1 MENTSSAAGAREPV
15 TKQQSTVLMGP
26 LKPYRPQSAWKSTSV
41 GFIPNPTTPR
51 AEFMNSL
58 LPEFYKSKFNHCK
71 NAKQFVKEFH
81 GTGRELYHSKQQ
93 IDEID
98 KQINSMMNKQNPAAA
113 GVVLDKDYT
122 LVPSDSIRINNN
134 IQRAKQISS
143 NLSSTDSKRKT
154 LDSKLFSSTGK
165 LKSGEEATHKFFEK
179 QLGEVVLLHRKVTEI
194 NNQLTGLQEKFTRLF
209 KVTYSKSQSR
219 KRKQKQNKRKAKRA
233 KQNRME
239 ANCKQI
245 IRTIAPQRN
254 DSDAEPIGPLE
265 LHQEGIIGLK
275 KRQLHYIQ
283 YAFDKELFTV
293 AAKDT
298 IKQYMTFSMSEIEE
312 DDSDGSSADARD
324 GSSADGSRDYGNG
337 SSAYDDGSSAD
348 GDGSSD
354 DGNGSSADGDG
365 SSSDGSRDDGNG
377 SSTDRDGSSADG
389 DGSRD
394 YGNGSS
400 ADGDAEIS
408 TSEILDN

>member
-1 MENTSSAAGAREPV
+1 
-15 TKQQSTVLMGP
+15 
-26 LKPYRPQSAWKSTSV
+26 
-41 GFIPNPTTPR
+41 
-51 AEFMNSL
+51 
-58 LPEFYKSKFNHCK
+58 
-71 NAKQFVKEFH
+71 
-81 GTGRELYHSKQQ
+81 
-93 IDEID
+93 
-98 KQINSMMNKQNPAAA
+98 
-113 GVVLDKDYT
+113 
-122 LVPSDSIRINNN
+122 
-134 IQRAKQISS
+134 
-143 NLSSTDSKRKT
+143 
-154 LDSKLFSSTGK
+154 
-165 LKSGEEATHKFFEK
+165 
-179 QLGEVVLLHRKVTEI
+179 
-194 NNQLTGLQEKFTRLF
+194 
-209 KVTYSKSQSR
+209 
-219 KRKQKQNKRKAKRA
+219 
-233 KQNRME
+233 ME

-275 KRQLHYIQ
+275 KRQLPYIQ

-312 DDSDGSSADARD
+312 DDSD

-377 SSTDRDGSSADG
+377 SSTDGDGSSADG

>member
-1 MENTSSAAGAREPV
+1 MENTSAAGAREPV

-26 LKPYRPQSAWKSTSV
+26 LKPYRPQSAWKLTSV

-51 AEFMNSL
+51 AEFINSL

-122 LVPSDSIRINNN
+122 LVPSDSIQINNN
-134 IQRAKQISS
+134 IQRAKQIIS
-143 NLSSTDSKRKT
+143 NLSSTDNKLKT

-194 NNQLTGLQEKFTRLF
+194 NNQLTALQETFTRLF

-233 KQNRME
+233 KQN
-239 ANCKQI
+239 
-245 IRTIAPQRN
+245 
-254 DSDAEPIGPLE
+254 G
-265 LHQEGIIGLK
+265 G
-275 KRQLHYIQ
+275 
-283 YAFDKELFTV
+283 
-293 AAKDT
+293 
-298 IKQYMTFSMSEIEE
+298 
-312 DDSDGSSADARD
+312 
-324 GSSADGSRDYGNG
+324 
-337 SSAYDDGSSAD
+337 
-348 GDGSSD
+348 
-354 DGNGSSADGDG
+354 
-365 SSSDGSRDDGNG
+365 
-377 SSTDRDGSSADG
+377 
-389 DGSRD
+389 
-394 YGNGSS
+394 
-400 ADGDAEIS
+400 
-408 TSEILDN
+408 

>member
-1 MENTSSAAGAREPV
+1 
-15 TKQQSTVLMGP
+15 
-26 LKPYRPQSAWKSTSV
+26 
-41 GFIPNPTTPR
+41 
-51 AEFMNSL
+51 MNSL
-58 LPEFYKSKFNHCK
+58 LPEFYKSQFNHCK

-134 IQRAKQISS
+134 IQRAKQIIS
-143 NLSSTDSKRKT
+143 NLSSTDNKLKT

-254 DSDAEPIGPLE
+254 DSDADRPIGPLE

-275 KRQLHYIQ
+275 KRQLPYIQ

-324 GSSADGSRDYGNG
+324 DSSADGSRDYGNG

-377 SSTDRDGSSADG
+377 SS
-389 DGSRD
+389 
-394 YGNGSS
+394 

>member
-1 MENTSSAAGAREPV
+1 MIKSPPFARPPPPSGLTLIGA
-15 TKQQSTVLMGP
+15 
-26 LKPYRPQSAWKSTSV
+26 
-41 GFIPNPTTPR
+41 
-51 AEFMNSL
+51 
-58 LPEFYKSKFNHCK
+58 
-71 NAKQFVKEFH
+71 
-81 GTGRELYHSKQQ
+81 
-93 IDEID
+93 
-98 KQINSMMNKQNPAAA
+98 
-113 GVVLDKDYT
+113 
-122 LVPSDSIRINNN
+122 
-134 IQRAKQISS
+134 
-143 NLSSTDSKRKT
+143 
-154 LDSKLFSSTGK
+154 
-165 LKSGEEATHKFFEK
+165 
-179 QLGEVVLLHRKVTEI
+179 
-194 NNQLTGLQEKFTRLF
+194 
-209 KVTYSKSQSR
+209 
-219 KRKQKQNKRKAKRA
+219 
-233 KQNRME
+233 
-239 ANCKQI
+239 
-245 IRTIAPQRN
+245 
-254 DSDAEPIGPLE
+254 

-275 KRQLHYIQ
+275 KRQLPYIQ

-354 DGNGSSADGDG
+354 DGNGSSADG
-365 SSSDGSRDDGNG
+365 SSSDGSRDGGNG
-377 SSTDRDGSSADG
+377 SSTDGDGSSADG